1 MSSLLLSSSKSS
13 KAPQSKKKGSLDIQ
27 YIINASKGR
36 DEWESIEQNINDWL
50 DEQNI
55 CIVDPFQ
62 KQQQYYQSQKLFAF
76 EEIQREDSSSSSSS
90 SGSSSNS
97 SSQALSPVLNG
108 CNPKE
113 FSLEIKSNLI
123 LERRGKFNFSNFF

>member
-1 MSSLLLSSSKSS
+1 MSSLLMSSSKSC

-27 YIINASKGR
+27 YIINASKVR

-76 EEIQREDSSSSSSS
+76 EEIQREDNINS
-90 SGSSSNS
+90 SSSNS
-97 SSQALSPVLNG
+97 CSNSSPQALSPVLSGSNL
-108 CNPKE
+108 KE